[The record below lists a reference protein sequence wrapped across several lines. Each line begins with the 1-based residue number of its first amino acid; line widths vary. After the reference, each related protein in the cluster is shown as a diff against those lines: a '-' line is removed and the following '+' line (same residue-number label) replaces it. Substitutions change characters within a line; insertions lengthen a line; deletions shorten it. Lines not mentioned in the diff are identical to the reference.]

1 MIHHQSQLW
10 QGGNANDSGDAM
22 WKIQRQEGGG
32 SWTDVTENDRIL
44 GNMDGRNY
52 TGGSGL
58 ARHHRTVHL
67 MGSFICN
74 GSSFNLKSLGKVDF
88 TNVGLQWYHHSFNIL
103 QVWEYEKG

>member
-1 MIHHQSQLW
+1 
-10 QGGNANDSGDAM
+10 M

-32 SWTDVTENDRIL
+32 SWTDTIENDRIM

-67 MGSFICN
+67 MGSFECAGTSI
-74 GSSFNLKSLGKVDF
+74 NLKTLGKVDF
-88 TNVGLQWYHHSFNIL
+88 TSVGLQWYHHGKNIL
-103 QVWEYEKG
+103 QIWEYEKG